1 MDTDLIERFINDVR
15 NLRNSTIQVNKG
27 IEEFMQDNRLYLTD
41 KALAELENS
50 IHENN
55 IKIKTYEEVIKS
67 NNK

>member
-1 MDTDLIERFINDVR
+1 MDTDLIEKFINEVKH
-15 NLRNSTIQVNKG
+15 LRDGTIQVNKG